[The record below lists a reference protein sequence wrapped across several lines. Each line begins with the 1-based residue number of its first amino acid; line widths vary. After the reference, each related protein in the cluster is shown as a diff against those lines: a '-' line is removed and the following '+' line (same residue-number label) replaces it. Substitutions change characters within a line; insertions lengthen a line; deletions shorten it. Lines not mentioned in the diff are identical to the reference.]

1 MMFMYRMDYDL
12 FQTYELTSLPEREKK
27 IHRYSNLAVLE
38 VIRKIGYAFLLCS
51 YLYRTDASMEVEI
64 YAILGFVLCFQ
75 IIWYIAMPFDPKT

>member
-1 MMFMYRMDYDL
+1 
-12 FQTYELTSLPEREKK
+12 
-27 IHRYSNLAVLE
+27 
-38 VIRKIGYAFLLCS
+38 LLCS